1 MTQTKVIKE
10 KLTDNQVA
18 QFVRES
24 ANQIWLAGL
33 GAYGKAEEEGSR
45 LFEGLVKQGEELEV
59 RTREEVKRQI
69 KATEDRFGALRGRA
83 EARIDLVRDRCEDAV
98 NPYVEKVREEA
109 DRAREKASA
118 KLSKLER
125 GFDERVSATL
135 SRLGVPTQSE
145 LAELSERV
153 EELDSSVRK
162 LRRSSSRTAS
172 RQGQKSKSTAAA

>member
-1 MTQTKVIKE
+1 MTQTQVIKE

-33 GAYGKAEEEGSR
+33 GAYGKAEEEGSK

-69 KATEDRFGALRGRA
+69 RATEDRFGVLRDRA
-83 EARIDLVRDRCEDAV
+83 EAGIDLVRDRCEDAV

-109 DRAREKASA
+109 DRAREKASE
-118 KLSKLER
+118 KLSKLEK
-125 GFDERVSATL
+125 GFDDRVSATL
-135 SRLGVPTQSE
+135 SRLGVPTQ
-145 LAELSERV
+145 AELVELSSRV
-153 EELDSSVRK
+153 EELDNSVRK
-162 LRRSSSRTAS
+162 LRRSSRTATRKS
-172 RQGQKSKSTAAA
+172 QKTGTTAAA